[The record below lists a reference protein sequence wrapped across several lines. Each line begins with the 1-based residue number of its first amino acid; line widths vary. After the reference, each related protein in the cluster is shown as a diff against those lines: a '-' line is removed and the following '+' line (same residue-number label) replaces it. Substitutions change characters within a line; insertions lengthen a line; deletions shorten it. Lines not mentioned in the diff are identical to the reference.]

1 MKVLKPILLTTVIMA
16 VLAGGVIY
24 FLNRSEGPSKE
35 LNDRIL
41 EDQRDEA
48 EERAYRFDIEKNA
61 VRLATGGEEKNVLN
75 FDSKNVYQV
84 ETSNK
89 ARERIDR
96 LIKRKTST
104 FEEPII
110 AANPFG
116 TNANSFYFYFET
128 KYRGMVRYTVTV
140 EDESISDL
148 VRYINNGQED
158 NLSRE
163 HEFTVSG
170 LVPGMTNYIV
180 MEVLD
185 STGAKREGITYFYD
199 APACKSPIKLDI
211 DKGRSKDISTL
222 GLYFTMPKGDEKI
235 YAYDNSGILRN
246 ITNTEGAHGSRF
258 YQTGD
263 SVFYQVTDTKV
274 ARVSAL
280 GRVLGVAEIKGYG
293 PIRDFSYDGYGNI
306 YALVK
311 KKGKDYIVSGSFQS
325 GNTRQVYAFPKGV
338 SPASI
343 SEPVGGNL
351 YVAAAKPD
359 GIIKI
364 KALTSNTPKVAFV
377 LGKKSKWKKTPLKKK
392 VIQDKLVAAWE
403 TGQAILNLQSGSDG
417 TNDTL
422 SAYVAVRG
430 RKTAVEF
437 VVQGKKK
444 SVLEKNNLPV
454 GEGGVC
460 NSQPY
465 DGHTIIA
472 NYSKGTFSEYD
483 KEGKVTKQFSL
494 GKAADGIV
502 KRSLNGMC
510 FYAN

>member
-1 MKVLKPILLTTVIMA
+1 MKVLKPILLTTIIMA
-16 VLAGGVIY
+16 VLAGGIIY

-35 LNDRIL
+35 LNERIL

-48 EERAYRFDIEKNA
+48 EKRAFRYDFKKTA
-61 VRLATGGEEKNVLN
+61 VKLATSGEEKNVLN
-75 FDSKNVYQV
+75 FDSKNVYQAA
-84 ETSNK
+84 TSNS

-96 LIKRKTST
+96 LLKRMSTS

-140 EDESISDL
+140 EDESIPDL
-148 VRYINNGQED
+148 VRYVNNGQED
-158 NLSRE
+158 NLSRV

-185 STGAKREGITYFYD
+185 STGARRERIIYSYD
-199 APACKSPIKLDI
+199 VSGCQAAVKLDI

-222 GLYFTMPKGDEKI
+222 GLYFVMPKGDDKI

-263 SVFYQVTDTKV
+263 SVLYQVTDTKV
-274 ARVSAL
+274 ARVSAI

-311 KKGKDYIVSGSFQS
+311 KKGRDYLVSGSFQS
-325 GNTRQVYAFPKGV
+325 GKTKEVYVFPKGI

-343 SEPVGGNL
+343 TEPVGGNL

-377 LGKKSKWKKTPLKKK
+377 LGKKNNWKKTPLKKK
-392 VIQDKLVAAWE
+392 VTQDKLVSTWE
-403 TGQAILNLQSGSDG
+403 IGQAILNLQSGSDG
-417 TNDTL
+417 TNDTI
-422 SAYVAVRG
+422 STYVTVKG

-437 VVQGKKK
+437 KIEGKKK
-444 SVLEKNNLPV
+444 NVLEKKNFPV

-460 NSQPY
+460 NGQTY
-465 DGHTIIA
+465 EGHTVVA
-472 NYSKGTFSEYD
+472 NYTKGTFAEYD

-494 GKAADGIV
+494 GRAADGIV

>member
-1 MKVLKPILLTTVIMA
+1 MKVLKPILLTTIIMA
-16 VLAGGVIY
+16 VLAGGIIF
-24 FLNRSEGPSKE
+24 FLNRSEGPAKE
-35 LNDRIL
+35 LNERIL
-41 EDQRDEA
+41 EDQRDES
-48 EERAYRFDIEKNA
+48 EERAYRFDIGKTA

-84 ETSNK
+84 ATSNS
-89 ARERIDR
+89 ARERLDR
-96 LIKRKTST
+96 LIKRMSAS

-140 EDESISDL
+140 EDESIPDL
-148 VRYINNGQED
+148 VRYVNNGQEN
-158 NLSRE
+158 NLSKV
-163 HEFTVSG
+163 HEFTLSG

-185 STGAKREGITYFYD
+185 STGAKREGITYSYD
-199 APACKSPIKLDI
+199 APACQAAVKLDI

-222 GLYFTMPKGDEKI
+222 GLYFVMPKGDEKI

-258 YQTGD
+258 YQNGD

-274 ARVSAL
+274 ARVSAI

-293 PIRDFSYDGYGNI
+293 PILDFSYDGYGNV

-311 KKGKDYIVSGSFQS
+311 KKGRDYLVSGSLQS

-343 SEPVGGNL
+343 SEPAGGNL

-392 VIQDKLVAAWE
+392 VTQDKLVSTWE
-403 TGQAILNLQSGSDG
+403 TGQAILNLQSSSDG

-422 SAYVAVRG
+422 SAYVAEKG
-430 RKTAVEF
+430 KGTAKEF
-437 VVQGKKK
+437 QIQGKNKSVQEKK
-444 SVLEKNNLPV
+444 SFPV

-460 NSQPY
+460 SSQFY

-472 NYSKGTFSEYD
+472 NYSKGTYAEYD

-494 GKAADGIV
+494 GRAADGIV
-502 KRSLNGMC
+502 KHSLNGMC